1 MSTTPK
7 RSPGLRS
14 VSCSSAPGCG
24 SRGAARRLGR
34 RALTPFL
41 VAALLLAVPFFLLIA
56 LDESLEE

>member
-1 MSTTPK
+1 
-7 RSPGLRS
+7 LRS

-34 RALTPFL
+34 QALTPFL